1 MLSFFKLAKGK
12 NLQRSDT
19 NYVKSLILYIMTSLE
34 KNILGSWS
42 ISTASLVALRE
53 RLAMWQYSLNEIVL
67 EYYEKKHCT
76 DALYEFE
83 LQYKQIS
90 NQRKVDIDRI
100 RIIDKYLVFTSEEI
114 QRLVIQ

>member
-1 MLSFFKLAKGK
+1 
-12 NLQRSDT
+12 
-19 NYVKSLILYIMTSLE
+19 MTSLE